1 MVGPEELRRLA
12 LALPGTTVEDH
23 HGMDS
28 YRVAGK
34 IFATVPDRGHVRV
47 MAGESEIRAAVA
59 DDSTSFEPFWWGRR
73 LACVV
78 VDLGRVGADELTPL
92 LAEAWLRKAPVGLV
106 REFRAQSSGEGG
118 TRGTDGS
125 APSVGPA

>member
-78 VDLGRVGADELTPL
+78 VDLGRGVPTSSPPCWPKRGCGRRRSAWSGNSVPRAAAGAD
-92 LAEAWLRKAPVGLV
+92 
-106 REFRAQSSGEGG
+106 
-118 TRGTDGS
+118 TRHPIGS